1 MANLSKAVCHGES
14 DKCRFGNP
22 PQESNFQRLGISG
35 PLAAVHG
42 GGKPALPL
50 DTLFDG
56 IAKNPAAPEYWWAY
70 ALLLSSMIPS
80 LINLAIGGMALS
92 RGIPGSGRLLL
103 LWIPEGKAVPE
114 YKRQPA
120 AIGLTIQMFAGAFLG
135 TAAQAFLAWG
145 LIFHAMPPLGGN
157 LLDMARAVAAF
168 DLPMRIGQIFAGFL
182 ALK

>member
-1 MANLSKAVCHGES
+1 M
-14 DKCRFGNP
+14 
-22 PQESNFQRLGISG
+22 
-35 PLAAVHG
+35 
-42 GGKPALPL
+42 PL
-50 DTLFDG
+50 DDLFDG

-120 AIGLTIQMFAGAFLG
+120 AIGLTVQMLAGAGLG
-135 TAAQAFLAWG
+135 IAAQTILAWG
-145 LIFHAMPPLGGN
+145 LIFHLMPAIGLD

-168 DLPMRIGQIFAGFL
+168 DLPARMGKLFAGTP
-182 ALK
+182 